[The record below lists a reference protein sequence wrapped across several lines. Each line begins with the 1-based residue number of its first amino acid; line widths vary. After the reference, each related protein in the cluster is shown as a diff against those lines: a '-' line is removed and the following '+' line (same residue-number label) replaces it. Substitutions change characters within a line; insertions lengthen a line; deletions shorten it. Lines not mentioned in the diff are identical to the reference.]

1 MNAKGGLAK
10 GKSHAEGGIKAKV
23 KSTGQ
28 RIEFEGGEVIV
39 NKTNVADPTKYEFEG
54 EQKTTCEILSDL
66 NSKNNNGVTLD
77 CDSVEGKKYKYA
89 KGGSVSDEIDY
100 EGWQKQQRIDLFAK
114 NGVKIPTIIYH
125 DNSLGLYRHEMPQ
138 VRSHYLDDFLDTLKE
153 DNISYGYSI
162 IEAKNLKPTQKEINM
177 DRVNMITEDL
187 VNSKHLIVSS
197 DDYVL
202 DGHHR
207 WKWAEMNDKEIKA
220 LRIDLPI
227 RELLHYLR
235 SFPLTE
241 YADIKTRK
249 MEFGGSVEDKVKLWM
264 DARKE
269 LVPKQQ
275 VAYLMEL
282 EEDGGADPIEVRDM
296 LINVVNA
303 YQEIPKLYKQDG
315 KGKNAVCYLH
325 YFVGGTDWYITEW
338 DRANEFY
345 GFVVLNGDWQMAEF
359 GYIPKEYLIDNDLSP
374 LNKPQ
379 LDFYWKYKTINEIL
393 EKEYPQGV
401 QPPIKRYEAEK
412 GMVVP
417 TLMKTDWQKLIEENS
432 FKNPF
437 EKAEA
442 IENMLDEK
450 GEDPNNYSVIEK
462 KFISEYTG
470 IGGMEKYGAKRRDV
484 GEGVDFDYGLLYE
497 FFTPAKLCQIM
508 WGLAYKHSGNLS
520 IKNVLEPSMG
530 AGAFIS
536 QAPLNVN
543 IDGYDINKYCYMINK
558 ILYTEDRFNFYHD
571 SFEKLFINNY
581 KSVKDNVTPMYD
593 LVIGNPPY
601 GEYKGKYAV
610 MGGSKS
616 EKKHTK
622 ADDFIDYFI
631 QRGLDLLVPNGLL
644 VFVIGSVNALGG
656 VPFLEKKMTP
666 SKSRILAKSDLV
678 DAYRLGNSMFEF
690 TSVDADIIV
699 LRKK

>member
-401 QPPIKRYEAEK
+401 QPPIERYEAKKE
-412 GMVVP
+412 MVEP

-543 IDGYDINKYCYMINK
+543 LDGYDINKYCYMINK
-558 ILYTEDRFNFYHD
+558 IIHTEDRFKFYHE
-571 SFEKLFINNY
+571 SFEKLFIKNN
-581 KSVKDNVTPMYD
+581 KSVKGDVTPMYD
-593 LVIGNPPY
+593 LIIGNPPY
-601 GEYKGKYAV
+601 GKYAGLYSA
-610 MGGSKS
+610 MG
-616 EKKHTK
+616 EKKYTK

-631 QRGLDLLVPNGLL
+631 SRGLDLLVPNGLL
-644 VFVIGSVNALGG
+644 VFVIGSVANLGG